1 MKVVQ
6 AFFSMW
12 VKVPLSKLL
21 NRKKIPFIFWLE
33 VNREIIYIYINCSHN
48 FRTDPKA
55 GVVNLGILEGEL
67 ILEMLGKSTQ
77 PLSWL

>member
-1 MKVVQ
+1 
-6 AFFSMW
+6 MW

-21 NRKKIPFIFWLE
+21 NRKKILFIFWLE
-33 VNREIIYIYINCSHN
+33 VNTEIIYIYINCNHN
-48 FRTDPKA
+48 FRTDRKA